1 MKILDLPSVIPGH
14 KANVVRSSH
23 EDPHKILF
31 GSLLEAIVATDAI
44 RNYITESQKNV

>member
-1 MKILDLPSVIPGH
+1 M
-14 KANVVRSSH
+14 H